1 MAFVSKYV
9 SIACLTYLLY
19 GVISQFNVGIFLP
32 PLPLKPFLLLFF
44 VVLGGIHLFKAGF
57 LLSEVSLIFLVAAM
71 AIQHHA
77 FIETFSSQGWMYTS
91 ELYFTEVVSV
101 IAFICF
107 FTHVLI
113 SCIPVL
119 KRFWPAWFPLFGLLV
134 LLLYTFFFE
143 SGLTLLIPLSFW
155 SLFVF
160 IIRRQ
165 PHTFIQH
172 QFRFAP
178 ILYGTTVLQWMDEL
192 TLQLFS

>member
-19 GVISQFNVGIFLP
+19 GVISQFNVGVFLP
-32 PLPLKPFLLLFF
+32 PLPLQPLLLFFF

-57 LLSEVSLIFLVAAM
+57 LLSEMLLILVVAAM

-77 FIETFSSQGWMYTS
+77 FLETFSTQKWMYTS
-91 ELYFTEVVSV
+91 EVYFTKVVSMITFV
-101 IAFICF
+101 F
-107 FTHVLI
+107 FFAHVLI
-113 SCIPVL
+113 SCIPLL
-119 KRFWPAWFPLFGLLV
+119 KRFSLSWVPLFGLLV

-143 SGLTLLIPLSFW
+143 SGLTLLILLSLW

-172 QFRFAP
+172 QLRFAP
-178 ILYGTTVLQWMDEL
+178 ILFGTTVLQWIDEI